1 VKKSKSPGSGLT
13 TRIRAGLNEPLSAPS
28 GVDSGPSDR
37 FTNSHATHVV
47 MEKKASDRI
56 YSVIES
62 QISQRVLLPGDPVDE
77 ENLMNQFG
85 VSRTPVR
92 EALLRLKAEGLV
104 SRVSRGGAIV
114 AKMDFAQLL
123 SVWELLAELEGLSA
137 RYACERMAEQE
148 RQALADAHHA
158 SRDAVE
164 RNDAVGWQRVNMA
177 FHEVL
182 YAGSRNPY
190 LRQEILRMRTR
201 TSAYRNHSF
210 DAMGYIG
217 KAHHY
222 HGLILK
228 AILDQDPVVAAKA
241 ATAHLTPGEGA
252 PGVMEIVHKLPK
264 ALMG

>member
-1 VKKSKSPGSGLT
+1 MRTGITDPET
-13 TRIRAGLNEPLSAPS
+13 APS
-28 GVDSGPSDR
+28 GAAPGLDDR
-37 FTNSHATHVV
+37 LPKMRATHVV
-47 MEKKASDRI
+47 MEMKASDRI

-62 QISQRVLLPGDPVDE
+62 QINQRVLLPGDPVDE
-77 ENLMNQFG
+77 ESLMSQFG

-104 SRVSRGGAIV
+104 STISRGGAIV
-114 AKMDFAQLL
+114 SKMDFAQLL

-137 RYACERMAEQE
+137 RYACERMARQE
-148 RQALADAHHA
+148 REALADAHHA
-158 SRDAVE
+158 SHGAVE
-164 RNDAVGWQRVNMA
+164 RNDAVGWQQVNMA

-201 TSAYRNHSF
+201 TSAYRSHSF

-222 HGLILK
+222 HGLILQ
-228 AILDQDPVVAAKA
+228 AILDQDPLAAAKA
-241 ATAHLTPGEGA
+241 ATGHLTPGEGA

-264 ALMG
+264 ALLR

>member
-1 VKKSKSPGSGLT
+1 ML
-13 TRIRAGLNEPLSAPS
+13 
-28 GVDSGPSDR
+28 
-37 FTNSHATHVV
+37 HATDIV
-47 MEKKASDRI
+47 MEMKASDRI
-56 YSVIES
+56 YSIIES
-62 QISQRVLLPGDPVDE
+62 QISEHVLLPGDPVDE
-77 ENLMNQFG
+77 ESLMSQFG

-104 SRVSRGGAIV
+104 SSISRGGTIV
-114 AKMDFAQLL
+114 SKMDFEQLL

-137 RYACERMAEQE
+137 RYACERMDKQE
-148 RQALADAHHA
+148 RQALADAHYA

-164 RNDAVGWQRVNMA
+164 RNDAIGWQQVNMA

-217 KAHHY
+217 KAHRY

-228 AILDQDPVVAAKA
+228 AILDQDPSAAAKA
-241 ATAHLTPGEGA
+241 ATAHLTPGEGS
-252 PGVMEIVHKLPK
+252 PGVMEIVRKLPK
-264 ALMG
+264 ALLR

>member
-1 VKKSKSPGSGLT
+1 LAISEVRGSGLELT
-13 TRIRAGLNEPLSAPS
+13 GIEMKT
-28 GVDSGPSDR
+28 
-37 FTNSHATHVV
+37 
-47 MEKKASDRI
+47 SDRI
-56 YSVIES
+56 YGIVES
-62 QISQRVLLPGDPVDE
+62 QINQRVLLPGDPIDE
-77 ENLMNQFG
+77 ESLMTQFG

-92 EALLRLKAEGLV
+92 EAILRLKTEGLV
-104 SRVSRGGAIV
+104 SSIPRGGV
-114 AKMDFAQLL
+114 VVSKMEFAQLL

-137 RYACERMAEQE
+137 RYACERMTKQE

-158 SRDAVE
+158 ARDVVE
-164 RNDAVGWQRVNMA
+164 RNDESGWQRANMA

-210 DAMGYIG
+210 DAMGLIG
-217 KAHHY
+217 KAHRY

-228 AILDQDPVVAAKA
+228 AILDQDPLAAAKA

-252 PGVMEIVHKLPK
+252 PSVMDLVHRLPK
-264 ALMG
+264 DLLA

>member
-1 VKKSKSPGSGLT
+1 MRTVVPGLEST
-13 TRIRAGLNEPLSAPS
+13 SAGGEP
-28 GVDSGPSDR
+28 GPAER
-37 FTNSHATHVV
+37 LPKLRATHAV
-47 MEKKASDRI
+47 MEMKASDRI

-62 QISQRVLLPGDPVDE
+62 QINRRELLPGDPVDE
-77 ENLMNQFG
+77 ESLMSRFG

-104 SRVSRGGAIV
+104 SSVSRGGAFV
-114 AKMDFAQLL
+114 SKMDFAQLL

-137 RYACERMAEQE
+137 RYACERMAKQE
-148 RQALADAHHA
+148 RQALADAHNA

-164 RNDAVGWQRVNMA
+164 RNDAVGWQLVNMA

-222 HGLILK
+222 HGLILQ
-228 AILDQDPVVAAKA
+228 AILDQDPVTAAKA

-264 ALMG
+264 ALLG

>member
-1 VKKSKSPGSGLT
+1 LKPP
-13 TRIRAGLNEPLSAPS
+13 AGITEPDRTPS
-28 GVDSGPSDR
+28 GAGPGADDR
-37 FTNSHATHVV
+37 LPKPRATQVV
-47 MEKKASDRI
+47 TDMKASDRI

-62 QISQRVLLPGDPVDE
+62 QINQRVLLPGDPVDE
-77 ENLMNQFG
+77 ESLMSQFG

-104 SRVSRGGAIV
+104 SSISRGGTIV
-114 AKMDFAQLL
+114 SKMDFAQLL
-123 SVWELLAELEGLSA
+123 SVWELLADLEGLSA
-137 RYACERMAEQE
+137 RYACERMTKEE
-148 RQALADAHHA
+148 RQALTDAHHA
-158 SRDAVE
+158 SREAVE
-164 RNDAVGWQRVNMA
+164 RNDAVGWQQVNMA

-201 TSAYRNHSF
+201 TSAYRSHSF

-222 HGLILK
+222 HGLILQ
-228 AILDQDPVVAAKA
+228 AILNQDSAAAAKV

-264 ALMG
+264 ALLG

>member
-1 VKKSKSPGSGLT
+1 MEMKS
-13 TRIRAGLNEPLSAPS
+13 
-28 GVDSGPSDR
+28 
-37 FTNSHATHVV
+37 
-47 MEKKASDRI
+47 SDRI

-62 QISQRVLLPGDPVDE
+62 QINQRELLPGDPVDE
-77 ENLMNQFG
+77 ESLMSQFG

-104 SRVSRGGAIV
+104 SSISRGGTIV
-114 AKMDFAQLL
+114 SKMDFAELL

-137 RYACERMAEQE
+137 RYACERMVRQE
-148 RQALADAHHA
+148 REALADAHHA
-158 SRDAVE
+158 SRDVVE
-164 RNDAVGWQRVNMA
+164 RNDALGWQRVNMA
-177 FHEVL
+177 FHELL

-201 TSAYRNHSF
+201 TSAYRSHSF

-228 AILDQDPVVAAKA
+228 AILAEDSLAAAKA

-264 ALMG
+264 ALLG